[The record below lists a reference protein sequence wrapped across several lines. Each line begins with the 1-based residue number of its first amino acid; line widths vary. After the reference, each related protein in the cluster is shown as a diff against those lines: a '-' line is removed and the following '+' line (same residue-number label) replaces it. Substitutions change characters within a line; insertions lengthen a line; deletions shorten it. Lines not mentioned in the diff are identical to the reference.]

1 MTTLTRWD
9 PFAEFVRL
17 NDAMERFF
25 DAALAWSTSADA
37 GVVCPINAYDTGE
50 ALVVE
55 AYLPGVS
62 QEDIQV
68 GVERSVLT
76 IAAKRHG
83 IGPAEKEAEAVT
95 WHLQEFGP
103 AELRRSLRLPYP
115 VEVDQARA
123 TFVNG
128 VLTLTLPKAEAVK
141 PKRIAIEAGAPRQL
155 TAAGAAK

>member
-1 MTTLTRWD
+1 MTMLTRWD
-9 PFAEFVRL
+9 PFADFVRL
-17 NDAMERFF
+17 NDAMERFLDTAF
-25 DAALAWSTSADA
+25 AWATSTDSGAL
-37 GVVCPINAYDTGE
+37 CPINAYDTGE

-55 AYLPGVS
+55 AYLPGVA
-62 QEDIQV
+62 QEDIRV
-68 GVERSVLT
+68 GVERGVLT

-95 WHLQEFGP
+95 WHLREFGP

-141 PKRIAIEAGAPRQL
+141 PKRIAIETGAPRQL